1 MSEHRNRTGAL
12 SRLFARRSS
21 RLALGI
27 LILLTVGA
35 LLGWLVVGETANR
48 QPDIVGLKNA
58 PPSLRHLFGTDQ
70 FSRDVFARVL
80 VGAGISLA
88 IGALAV
94 LFSTVVGTS
103 YGMIAGYAGGR
114 TDVVMMRVLD
124 GLMSIP
130 RVLLLVALLTV
141 WRPGL
146 PGLIFVIGAT
156 GWFTVARL
164 VRAEVL
170 TIRDID
176 FIAAARALGASS
188 QRTIW
193 RHLLPN
199 VAAPVIVSAT
209 LGVGNVIL
217 LEAGLSYL
225 GIGAQKP
232 TPSWGSIFLDGVG
245 YGLSAWWVL
254 LFPGLAIVATVLSFN
269 LLGDALRDVLDPRQV
284 HLARPL
290 PESTLELSR
299 LLPSHHASASDHP
312 AESPNV

>member
-1 MSEHRNRTGAL
+1 ML
-12 SRLFARRSS
+12 VL
-21 RLALGI
+21 LAVGGVLG
-27 LILLTVGA
+27 L
-35 LLGWLVVGETANR
+35 LVVGQAANR
-48 QPDIVGLKNA
+48 QPDIVGLKNT
-58 PPSLRHLFGTDQ
+58 PPSLHHLFGTDQ

-80 VGAGISLA
+80 VGAAISLA
-88 IGALAV
+88 IAALAV
-94 LFSTVVGTS
+94 LFATIVGTS
-103 YGMIAGYAGGR
+103 YGLVAGHAGGR
-114 TDVVMMRVLD
+114 TDMLMMRVLD

-130 RVLLLVALLTV
+130 RVLLLVAVLTV

-170 TIRDID
+170 TIRDAD
-176 FIAAARALGASS
+176 FVVAARALGASA
-188 QRTIW
+188 RATIW

-232 TPSWGSIFLDGVG
+232 TPSWGSIFLDGVD
-245 YGLSAWWVL
+245 YGLAAWWVL

-269 LLGDALRDVLDPRQV
+269 VLGDALRDVLDPRQV
-284 HLARPL
+284 HVARPL
-290 PESTLELSR
+290 PESTREVSLIEQ
-299 LLPSHHASASDHP
+299 PTG
-312 AESPNV
+312 NG

>member
-1 MSEHRNRTGAL
+1 MSSSVRGPL
-12 SRLFARRSS
+12 SRLFAVRSA
-21 RLALGI
+21 RWAIVVIG
-27 LILLTVGA
+27 LLTLGA
-35 LLGWLVVGETANR
+35 LIGWFVIGQKANY

-58 PPSLRHLFGTDQ
+58 RPSLSHPFGTDQ

-80 VGAGISLA
+80 TGAAISLS

-94 LFSTVVGTS
+94 VFATVVGAT
-103 YGMIAGYAGGR
+103 YGLVAGYFGGR
-114 TDVVMMRVLD
+114 ADTVMMRVLD

-130 RVLLLVALLTV
+130 RVLLLVAVLTV
-141 WRPGL
+141 SHPGL
-146 PGLIFVIGAT
+146 AGLILLLGAT

-170 TIRDID
+170 TIREAD

-188 QRTIW
+188 RATIW

-209 LGVGNVIL
+209 LGVGNVIA

-225 GIGAQKP
+225 GIGAQPP
-232 TPSWGSIFLDGVG
+232 TPSWGSIFLDGVP
-245 YGLSAWWVL
+245 YGLTAWWVL

-269 LLGDALRDVLDPRQV
+269 ILGDALRDVLDPRQV
-284 HLARPL
+284 HVARPL
-290 PESTLELSR
+290 PESAREI
-299 LLPSHHASASDHP
+299 
-312 AESPNV
+312 

>member
-1 MSEHRNRTGAL
+1 MFAPDARTRIGA
-12 SRLFARRSS
+12 RLLARRSS
-21 RLALGI
+21 RLALGV

-35 LLGWLVVGETANR
+35 ILGWLVVGQAANR
-48 QPDIVGLKNA
+48 MPDIVGLKNA
-58 PPSLRHLFGTDQ
+58 PPSLHHLFGTDQ

-94 LFSTVVGTS
+94 LFSTIVGTT
-103 YGMIAGYAGGR
+103 YGMVAGYAGGR
-114 TDVVMMRVLD
+114 TDMLMMRALD
-124 GLMSIP
+124 GFMSIP
-130 RVLLLVALLTV
+130 RVLLLIAVLTV

-146 PGLIFVIGAT
+146 PGLIFLIGST

-170 TIRDID
+170 TIRDTD
-176 FIAAARALGASS
+176 FVAAARALGASS
-188 QRTIW
+188 SATIW

-209 LGVGNVIL
+209 LGVGNVII

-245 YGLSAWWVL
+245 FGLSAWWVL

-269 LLGDALRDVLDPRQV
+269 VLGDALRDVLDPRQV
-284 HLARPL
+284 HVARPL
-290 PESTLELSR
+290 PESTMEISLIEQ
-299 LLPSHHASASDHP
+299 PTG
-312 AESPNV
+312 NG

>member
-1 MSEHRNRTGAL
+1 VFARSDLARVA
-12 SRLFARRSS
+12 SRLLARRSS
-21 RLALGI
+21 RWALGM
-27 LILLTVGA
+27 LVLLTVGA
-35 LLGWLVVGETANR
+35 ILGWLVVGQAANR
-48 QPDIVGLKNA
+48 QLDIVGLKNA
-58 PPSLRHLFGTDQ
+58 PPSWHHLFGTDQ

-80 VGAGISLA
+80 VGAAISLA
-88 IGALAV
+88 VGALAV
-94 LFSTVVGTS
+94 LFATVVGTS

-114 TDVVMMRVLD
+114 TDMLMMRVLD

-130 RVLLLVALLTV
+130 RVLLLIAVLTV

-146 PGLIFVIGAT
+146 PGLIFLIGAT
-156 GWFTVARL
+156 GWFTVSRL

-170 TIRDID
+170 TLRDAD
-176 FIAAARALGASS
+176 FVAAARALGASS
-188 QRTIW
+188 GATIW

-232 TPSWGSIFLDGVG
+232 TPSWGSIFLDGVD

-269 LLGDALRDVLDPRQV
+269 VLGDALRDVLDPRQV
-284 HLARPL
+284 HVARPL
-290 PESTLELSR
+290 PESAREIPLLE
-299 LLPSHHASASDHP
+299 
-312 AESPNV
+312 

>member
-1 MSEHRNRTGAL
+1 M
-12 SRLFARRSS
+12 
-21 RLALGI
+21 ALGI

-35 LLGWLVVGETANR
+35 LLGWLVVGDAANR

-58 PPSLRHLFGTDQ
+58 PPSLHHVFGTDQ
-70 FSRDVFARVL
+70 FSRDVLARVL

-94 LFSTVVGTS
+94 LFSTVVGTT
-103 YGMIAGYAGGR
+103 YGLIAGYAGGR
-114 TDVVMMRVLD
+114 ADVVMMRVLD
-124 GLMSIP
+124 GMMSIP

-141 WRPGL
+141 WQPRL
-146 PGLIFVIGAT
+146 PGLILVIGAT
-156 GWFTVARL
+156 GWFAIARL

-170 TIRDID
+170 IIRDID
-176 FIAAARALGASS
+176 FVAAARALGASPR
-188 QRTIW
+188 RTIW

-232 TPSWGSIFLDGVG
+232 TPSWGSIFLDGVS

-254 LFPGLAIVATVLSFN
+254 LFPGLAIVVTVLSFN
-269 LLGDALRDVLDPRQV
+269 VLGDALRDVLDPRQV
-284 HLARPL
+284 HLAQPL
-290 PESTLELSR
+290 PESTPELPRLSPSR
-299 LLPSHHASASDHP
+299 QAAK
-312 AESPNV
+312 SPNV